1 MNCVTWKRR
10 LVLLTGVALLGIGAH
25 PRAQAQNYTWN
36 VANGAFDNPANWNP
50 NGVPGLLD
58 DAAIN
63 NGGTATFNVPLVEV
77 NSLGIATDAGT
88 TGTLAVTGGD
98 LFGKGIRIGEN
109 GTGFAT
115 VNNGILRADGS
126 GSLFVG
132 GQDGTGT
139 GTLTVSGGPAT
150 RVTSG
155 DDIGV
160 GRVGT
165 GTLNMQGGEL
175 AGGYTFI
182 GKYGTGTWNHSGG
195 LFRQSFGDV
204 EIGDGG
210 RPDQIDNP
218 GPRTGTVNISG
229 GVLQVADSFA
239 IGNRS
244 GTGTVNISGGILSV
258 TGGNA
263 DNGNIYVGRGADWQ
277 GEPSGSGGPVSLRVT
292 GDDSII
298 IADGSFSMNTE
309 SVAVSSTLIAEIT
322 GTTHT
327 TIRVTGD
334 ANITNGK
341 LAVDLTGYTPVSGNS
356 WTILTAGADITAD
369 KTAVDAIVATAGFDP
384 LTHSEGGVPG
394 ALIGTF
400 ASTDFSLAPL
410 TSGLSWQVD
419 YLNNSVVLKVVG
431 SAPTFTADFNDDGR
445 VDAADLNVWKGAF
458 GPTAGADANG
468 DGNSDGTDFL
478 TWQRQFGSGVPATG
492 AVGAVPEP
500 ASIALLGLA
509 TTAMVVYGRSRRNQA
524 NEA

>member
-1 MNCVTWKRR
+1 MKVSLFKTA
-10 LVLLTGVALLGIGAH
+10 VACAAVVVVSPQLAF
-25 PRAQAQNYTWN
+25 AQSAWN
-36 VANGAFDNPANWNP
+36 VANGAFDNPSNWNP
-50 NGVPGLLD
+50 NGVPGDGD
-58 DAAIN
+58 DAVIN
-63 NGGTATFNVPLVEV
+63 NGGTATFNTPTLDV
-77 NSLGIATDAGT
+77 NSLTVASVGGSS
-88 TGTLAVTGGD
+88 GTLAVTGGD
-98 LFGKGIRIGEN
+98 LFGKAIRIGEN

-175 AGGYTFI
+175 QGGYTFI

-210 RPDQIDNP
+210 RPDQVGNP
-218 GPRTGTVNISG
+218 GPRTGIINITG
-229 GVLQVADSFA
+229 GIMQVADSFA

-244 GTGTVNISGGILSV
+244 GTGTVNISGGVLSV
-258 TGGNA
+258 TGGSA
-263 DNGNIYVGRGADWQ
+263 TNGNIYVGRGADWE

-292 GDDSII
+292 GDDSTI
-298 IADGSFSMNTE
+298 IADGNFLMNTFD
-309 SVAVSSTLIAEIT
+309 VALSSTLIAEIT

-334 ANITNGK
+334 ADITNGK
-341 LAVDLTGYTPVSGNS
+341 LVVDLTGYSPVSGNS

-369 KTAVDAIVATAGFDP
+369 KAAVDAVVATAGFDP
-384 LTHSEGGVPG
+384 LTHSEGGTPG
-394 ALIGTF
+394 ALLGPF
-400 ASTDFSLAPL
+400 EATDFSLAPL
-410 TSGLSWQVD
+410 TPGLSWNVS
-419 YLNNSVVLKVVG
+419 YANNSVTLSVTG
-431 SAPTFTADFNDDGR
+431 TPTFTADFNHNGQ
-445 VDAADLNVWKGAF
+445 VNGADLTKWKGDF
-458 GPTAGADANG
+458 GVNGNSDANG
-468 DGNSDGTDFL
+468 DGKSDGTDFL
-478 TWQRQFGSGVPATG
+478 IWQRQFGSGVPAS
-492 AVGAVPEP
+492 AAIGAVPEP
-500 ASIALLGLA
+500 ASIALIGLA
-509 TTAMVVYGRSRRNQA
+509 ATAMVACSRSRRNQA
-524 NEA
+524 

>member
-1 MNCVTWKRR
+1 MKCS
-10 LVLLTGVALLGIGAH
+10 LLKTAVACAAAIVVSPQLAFSQS
-25 PRAQAQNYTWN
+25 AWN

-50 NGVPGLLD
+50 NGVPGAAD
-58 DAAIN
+58 DAVIN
-63 NGGTATFNVPLVEV
+63 NGGTATFNTPTLDV
-77 NSLGIATDAGT
+77 NSLMVASVGGS

-98 LFGKGIRIGEN
+98 LFGNGIRIGEN
-109 GTGFAT
+109 GTGTAT
-115 VNNGILRADGS
+115 VNNAILRADGS

-175 AGGYTFI
+175 QGGYTFI

-218 GPRTGTVNISG
+218 GPRTGTINISG
-229 GVLQVADSFA
+229 GVLQIADSFA

-244 GTGTVNISGGILSV
+244 GTGSVNISGGVLSV
-258 TGGNA
+258 TGGGA
-263 DNGNIYVGRGADWQ
+263 DNGNIYVGRGADWA

-292 GDDSII
+292 GDDSTI
-298 IADGSFSMNTE
+298 IADGSFLMNTFD
-309 SVAVSSTLIAEIT
+309 VAVSSTLIAEIT

-334 ANITNGK
+334 ADITNGT
-341 LAVDLTGYTPVSGNS
+341 LVVDLTGYSPVSGNS
-356 WTILTAGADITAD
+356 WTILTAGADLTAD
-369 KTAVDAIVATAGFDP
+369 KAAVDAVVATAGFDP
-384 LTHSEGGVPG
+384 LTHSEGGTPG
-394 ALIGTF
+394 
-400 ASTDFSLAPL
+400 
-410 TSGLSWQVD
+410 
-419 YLNNSVVLKVVG
+419 
-431 SAPTFTADFNDDGR
+431 R
-445 VDAADLNVWKGAF
+445 C
-458 GPTAGADANG
+458 
-468 DGNSDGTDFL
+468 
-478 TWQRQFGSGVPATG
+478 
-492 AVGAVPEP
+492 
-500 ASIALLGLA
+500 
-509 TTAMVVYGRSRRNQA
+509 
-524 NEA
+524 